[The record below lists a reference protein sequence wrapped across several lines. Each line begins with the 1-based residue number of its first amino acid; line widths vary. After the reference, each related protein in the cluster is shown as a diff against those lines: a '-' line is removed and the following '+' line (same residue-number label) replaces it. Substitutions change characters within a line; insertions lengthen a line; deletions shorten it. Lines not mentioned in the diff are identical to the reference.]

1 MSELIKGI
9 YIEKSNLP
17 NDVPVEEC
25 EKVED
30 GFVYRFQRRTDVSAL
45 ERFFRIFSDLFDGV
59 TKAQGRLCKAA
70 EKLPDLISIKGHQIP
85 IKSQSADGAI
95 GVSTSHEK
103 PWPKAFDTI
112 DIFFRRGAADT
123 LTAAAPAVRAD
134 NRAQPTKPAPPA
146 PPSRAGR
153 PPLGHADNGAP
164 PVKPAPPAPPSR
176 EGRPALGNHADAQR
190 PLPAA
195 NALPDPPEIQ
205 LPAPPPRLTEAAL
218 AAMTAEETA
227 PVPMPRVVA
236 PQDQPP
242 PAPPLPANQANPAND
257 VVPPA
262 PPMPA
267 KVVMNETP
275 PAPPM
280 PEKPLTAKAATAASE
295 PIGDEALQNAI
306 KRLKKTTH
314 DPAAVNKAPP
324 ADPNDLAAIMQKR
337 FASMRPGLS
346 DEDPAKAQK
355 AKDEWDE

>member
-85 IKSQSADGAI
+85 IKSQSASGAI
-95 GVSTSHEK
+95 GVSTSREK

-134 NRAQPTKPAPPA
+134 NGAQPTKPAPPA
-146 PPSRAGR
+146 PPS
-153 PPLGHADNGAP
+153 
-164 PVKPAPPAPPSR
+164 K
-176 EGRPALGNHADAQR
+176 EGGPALGNHADAQR

-257 VVPPA
+257 VV
-262 PPMPA
+262 
-267 KVVMNETP
+267 P